1 MLSILSEH
9 PFLKEK
15 GITLSN
21 DAESLIG
28 LVVLLLSEIQ
38 KRDEIIEKQ
47 NEIIE
52 KQNKEIRLLRAEV
65 EQLKIRLNKNSKNSH
80 KPPSSDPYRK
90 AATPRKRGGKRGGQV
105 GHKGKG
111 LERLSSTEV
120 IEVKVE
126 ADRCECGEDLTQV
139 TADIAEVRQVQDI
152 PKAPV
157 RVTDFA
163 QQKKTCPCC
172 GKEHLGEFPKGVRA
186 SVQYGN
192 NLKAL
197 CVLLCNDYKVP
208 IKRVS
213 QLIEDL
219 YGLVPNVAIIL
230 NYNAKAYEQMESL
243 ERQIKESILSSPVA
257 HSDETGWRVAGRC
270 NWLHVASTS
279 MFTYLF
285 THKNRGLKALISE
298 LSLIK
303 DYMGKLVHDS
313 YVSYFKILNTTHAL
327 CGAHIIRELTAQEER
342 GREWAVKMKRFLLR
356 LKEKEA
362 KENVKNKD
370 DLLLKEYRE
379 ILFNGK
385 KEEPPPERKSKRGKL
400 TKSKGL
406 NLIERLETRMNAV
419 LLHAFDP
426 EVPFTNNQ
434 AERDFRFAKVKMN
447 VSHCFRSTTGA
458 KYYARIMS
466 VISTARK
473 HNMNIFDT
481 LKSIFENEPIYFA
494 QKGT

>member
-1 MLSILSEH
+1 M
-9 PFLKEK
+9 KEK

-28 LVVLLLSEIQ
+28 LVVLLLAEIQ

-47 NEIIE
+47 N
-52 KQNKEIRLLRAEV
+52 KEIRILRAEV
-65 EQLKIRLNKNSKNSH
+65 EQLKKRLNKNSKNSH

-111 LERLSSTEV
+111 LKRLLNTEK
-120 IEVKVE
+120 IEVKVR

-157 RVTDFA
+157 RVTDYV

-172 GKEHLGEFPKGVRA
+172 GKKHLGKFPKGVSA

-197 CVLLCNDYKVP
+197 CVLLCNDYKIP

-219 YGLVPNVAIIL
+219 YGLVPNVATIL
-230 NYNAKAYEQMESL
+230 NYNAKAYEQMESP
-243 ERQIKESILSSPVA
+243 ERQIKESILSSPVV
-257 HSDETGWRVAGRC
+257 HSDETGWRVAGGC
-270 NWLHVASTS
+270 NWLHVASTD

-285 THKNRGLKALISE
+285 SHKNRGLEALKSE

-313 YVSYFKILNTTHAL
+313 YASYFKISNTTHAL
-327 CGAHIIRELTAQEER
+327 CGAHIIRELTAQEES
-342 GREWAVKMKRFLLR
+342 GRKWAVKMKRFLLR
-356 LKEKEA
+356 LNEKEA
-362 KENVKNKD
+362 KENAKNKD
-370 DLLLKEYRE
+370 DLLKEYRK
-379 ILFNGK
+379 ILSNGK

-400 TKSKGL
+400 TKTKGL

-419 LLHAFDP
+419 LRYAFDP

-481 LKSIFENEPIYFA
+481 LKSTFEDEPIYFA
-494 QKGT
+494 NSGS

>member
-1 MLSILSEH
+1 M
-9 PFLKEK
+9 
-15 GITLSN
+15 
-21 DAESLIG
+21 G
-28 LVVLLLSEIQ
+28 LVVLLLAEIQ
-38 KRDEIIEKQ
+38 KRD
-47 NEIIE
+47 EIIE

-65 EQLKIRLNKNSKNSH
+65 EQLKKRLNKNSKNSH

-90 AATPRKRGGKRGGQV
+90 AATPRKMGGKRGGQV
-105 GHKGKG
+105 DHKGKG
-111 LERLSSTEV
+111 LERLSNTDE

-152 PKAPV
+152 PKVSV
-157 RVTDFA
+157 RVMDYI

-172 GKEHLGEFPKGVRA
+172 GKQHLGKFPKDVRA

-197 CVLLCNDYKVP
+197 CVLLCNDIKVP

-213 QLIEDL
+213 QLLEDL
-219 YGLVPNVAIIL
+219 YGLVPNVATIL
-230 NYNAKAYEQMESL
+230 NYNAKAYEQMESP
-243 ERQIKESILSSPVA
+243 EMQIKESILSSPVV
-257 HSDETGWRVAGRC
+257 HSDETGLRVAGEC
-270 NWLHVASTS
+270 NWLHVASTDK
-279 MFTYLF
+279 FTYLF
-285 THKNRGLKALISE
+285 SHEKRGLEALKSE

-303 DYMGKLVHDS
+303 DYTGKLVHDS
-313 YVSYFKILNTTHAL
+313 YASYFKISNTTHAL
-327 CGAHIIRELTAQEER
+327 CGAHIIRELTAQEES
-342 GREWAVKMKRFLLR
+342 GRKWAVKMKRFLLR
-356 LKEKEA
+356 LNEKEA
-362 KENVKNKD
+362 KENAKNKD
-370 DLLLKEYRE
+370 DLLKEYRK
-379 ILFNGK
+379 ILSNGK

-400 TKSKGL
+400 TKTKGL

-419 LLHAFDP
+419 LRYAFDP

-481 LKSIFENEPIYFA
+481 LKSTFEDEPIYFA
-494 QKGT
+494 NSGS